1 MRHFCF
7 PRQLPDSITSCKS
20 CYIPGDFLQWFR
32 RRIYCY
38 CIDRLYV
45 STAQQID
52 EAIVRESFE
61 KKSPVWEPAC
71 DQARQHIINCNTKFS
86 WLVYKDN
93 LSRYVVEQSSR
104 GKLLAI
110 KIDHT
115 RRRFQNRPPKVC
127 HSPLIS
133 ESFHNL
139 KTFQRKRYLWETICN
154 TLKEEIKAVW

>member
-1 MRHFCF
+1 MIAIVLTMRHFCF

-38 CIDRLYV
+38 CIDRLYPIY
-45 STAQQID
+45 STTNWWGYCSRI
-52 EAIVRESFE
+52 IW
-61 KKSPVWEPAC
+61 KKSPAWEAAC
-71 DQARQHIINCNTKFS
+71 DQARQHIINCNTEFS

-115 RRRFQNRPPKVC
+115 RRRFEHLKFATVGWLANRF
-127 HSPLIS
+127 I
-133 ESFHNL
+133 
-139 KTFQRKRYLWETICN
+139 I
-154 TLKEEIKAVW
+154 